1 MRQTPVARSRRPSA
15 RLALAGAIA
24 GIALAGSALAAD
36 LKIIVPAAPG
46 GGWDQLGRAVAQTL
60 QGSKLADRVQ
70 VNNSPGAGGT
80 IGLAQ
85 LINNNQGDG
94 NALMVT
100 GKGMVSAIYI
110 NKSPVSLSNVTPI
123 ARLSGEY
130 EVLVVSASSSLKTM
144 ADLMAMYKANPGSV
158 SWAGGLAGG
167 VDQLTA
173 GMIIQAVG
181 GDAGKF
187 NYVAF
192 GSGGEVL
199 SQTLGG
205 HVTVGLGGYNEFASQ
220 ITAGKLRALA
230 ITSDKRLAG
239 VNIPTLKEQGIN
251 VEFVNWRGLMGAP
264 GISEAQRQELIKTVT
279 AMAKSKEWK
288 SILEK
293 DGWIDLFMPGD
304 EFKAYVES
312 EQKNVLALV
321 NTLGLVKK

>member
-1 MRQTPVARSRRPSA
+1 V
-15 RLALAGAIA
+15 G
-24 GIALAGSALAAD
+24 
-36 LKIIVPAAPG
+36 PA
-46 GGWDQLGRAVAQTL
+46 GRAVAQTL
-60 QGSKLADRVQ
+60 QAPS
-70 VNNSPGAGGT
+70 SPTECKSTTRRRGGT

-85 LINNNQGDG
+85 LINNNKGDG

-100 GKGMVSAIYI
+100 GKGHGLGDLHQQVAGQLVQC
-110 NKSPVSLSNVTPI
+110 NPDRETERRVRSPGRSDVIELEDDGRPDGDVQGQS
-123 ARLSGEY
+123 
-130 EVLVVSASSSLKTM
+130 
-144 ADLMAMYKANPGSV
+144 GSV

-230 ITSDKRLAG
+230 ITSDKRLPG
-239 VNIPTLKEQGIN
+239 VSIPTLKEQGIN
-251 VEFVNWRGLMGAP
+251 VEFVNWRGLMAAP
-264 GISEAQRQELIKTVT
+264 GITEAQRQELIKTVT
-279 AMAKSKEWK
+279 SMAKSKEWK

-293 DGWIDLFMPGD
+293 DGWIDLFMP
-304 EFKAYVES
+304 ATNS
-312 EQKNVLALV
+312 RRTSNRNRRMCSRSSTRSAW
-321 NTLGLVKK
+321 

>member
-1 MRQTPVARSRRPSA
+1 MRQTPVARNLSPA
-15 RLALAGAIA
+15 RLAIAGAIA

-60 QGSKLADRVQ
+60 QGAKLADRVQ

-85 LINNNQGDG
+85 LINNNKGDG

-130 EVLVVSASSSLKTM
+130 EVLVVSASSNLKTM
-144 ADLMAMYKANPGSV
+144 SDLMAMYKANPGSV

-205 HVTVGLGGYNEFASQ
+205 HGTVGLGGYNEFASQ

-230 ITSDKRLAG
+230 ITSDKRLPG

-251 VEFVNWRGLMGAP
+251 VEFVNWRGLMAAP
-264 GISEAQRQELIKTVT
+264 GITEAQRQELIKTVT
-279 AMAKSKEWK
+279 SMAKSKEWK